1 MNAPLDPMNLDPIE
15 QRLRRQPLRT
25 LPEGW
30 REEILASARQAGA
43 LRREPASPRV
53 PVEPWWRAWLWPNPA
68 AWAALAALWMVVIA
82 LQWDAPS
89 SPHETA
95 RCAVANP
102 DALWLYAEQY
112 RELGQMLDPSPG
124 PRPKPV
130 ILRPRSQRKDA
141 PECLC

>member
-30 REEILASARQAGA
+30 RAEILGAARLAGLGTRA
-43 LRREPASPRV
+43 PAAPCEPA
-53 PVEPWWRAWLWPNPA
+53 EPWWRAWLWPNPA
-68 AWAALAALWMVVIA
+68 AWAALAALWVVVIA
-82 LQWDAPS
+82 LQWDAPA

-95 RCAVANP
+95 RRAVANP
-102 DALWLYAEQY
+102 DALRLYAEQY
-112 RELGQMLDPSPG
+112 RELGQMLGPLPG